1 MSKIAKVFADLKA
14 QGRKGLVP
22 FITAG
27 DPEPAVTLDLLHA
40 LVRGG

>member
-1 MSKIAKVFADLKA
+1 MSKIAKVFADLKT

-27 DPEPAVTLDLLHA
+27 DPEPGLSLIHI
-40 LVRGG
+40 